1 MDARVGLLSDSHGR
15 AERTARAVD
24 ALLAAGADTLIHAG
38 DIETDE
44 VLDCLAGHNAHLVW
58 GNCDWDRA
66 GLERYARDIGIAV
79 HGDSGEVTV
88 DGVRIAFTH
97 GHLPAAM
104 RSAMS
109 SGAAFLVHGHTHE
122 RRDDVVDGVRII
134 NPGALHR
141 ARPFTVALL
150 TPHTGKLTSIEVP

>member
-44 VLDCLAGHNAHLVW
+44 VLDCLAGHNAYVVW
-58 GNCDWDRA
+58 GNCDWDQA

-79 HGDSGEVTV
+79 HGDAGEVTV

-104 RSAMS
+104 RSAMA

-122 RRDDVVDGVRII
+122 RRDEVVDGVRII

-150 TPHTGKLTSIEVP
+150 TPRTGQLTSIEVP

>member
-104 RSAMS
+104 RSAMA
-109 SGAAFLVHGHTHE
+109 SGAACLVHGHTHE
-122 RRDDVVDGVRII
+122 RRDEIVDGVRII

-150 TPHTGKLTSIEVP
+150 TPRTGKLTSIEVP

>member
-66 GLERYARDIGIAV
+66 GLDRYARDIGIAV

-97 GHLPAAM
+97 GHLPASM

-150 TPHTGKLTSIEVP
+150 TPRTGDLKFIEVA

>member
-58 GNCDWDRA
+58 GNCDWDQA

-79 HGDSGEVTV
+79 HDDAGEVTV

-104 RSAMS
+104 RSAMA

-122 RRDDVVDGVRII
+122 RRDEVVDGVRII

-150 TPHTGKLTSIEVP
+150 TPRTGQLTSIEVP

>member
-150 TPHTGKLTSIEVP
+150 TPRTGKLTSIEVP

>member
-79 HGDSGEVTV
+79 HGDAGEVTV

-97 GHLPAAM
+97 GHLPPAM
-104 RSAMS
+104 RSAMAL
-109 SGAAFLVHGHTHE
+109 GAAFLVHGHTHE
-122 RRDDVVDGVRII
+122 RRDEVVDGVRIV

-150 TPHTGKLTSIEVP
+150 TPRTGKLTSIEVP

>member
-104 RSAMS
+104 RSAMA

-150 TPHTGKLTSIEVP
+150 TPRTGELTSIEVP